1 MPRED
6 ILTQRQ
12 DFDLLLFDY
21 AWGDYRALGI
31 FLGPGPCNL
40 LNYPGGDVAGLV
52 RKARR
57 IADPDRRQQFVLE
70 A

>member
-1 MPRED
+1 PESNTYRELAAAVQQQLNAVGLSRVRVREVPRAD

-31 FLGPGPCNL
+31 F
-40 LNYPGGDVAGLV
+40 
-52 RKARR
+52 
-57 IADPDRRQQFVLE
+57 
-70 A
+70 